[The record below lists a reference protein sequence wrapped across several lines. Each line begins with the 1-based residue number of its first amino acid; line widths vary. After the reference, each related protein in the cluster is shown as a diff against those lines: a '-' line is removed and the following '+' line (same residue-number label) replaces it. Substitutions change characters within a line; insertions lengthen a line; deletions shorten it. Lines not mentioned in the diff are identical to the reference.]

1 MYLLLVT
8 NRNSNILEDLDTLR
22 LLSKLVPEYAGSMLD
37 EEAISRAAFD
47 LIFAFDEVI
56 SLGHK
61 ENITVQQVKQNC
73 EMESH
78 EEKLHK
84 MIIQS
89 KINDTKDIMKRKA
102 IEIDKTKVDQKRM
115 MPVGPGYNPAMSGM
129 SGKVFGHEACC
140 HPQILREEPCT
151 AMLGVLVHTTVKLAE
166 HLFGSTSGMVDRAAP
181 VTRVLCP
188 LWLLVKVLRI

>member
-1 MYLLLVT
+1 MYLESITEQEVRLQGMYLLLVT

-102 IEIDKTKVDQKRM
+102 MEIDKTKVDQKRM
-115 MPVGPGYNPAMSGM
+115 MPVGPGYNPGMSGM
-129 SGKVFGHEACC
+129 SGKKADDSPCLSNTGHHGNAV
-140 HPQILREEPCT
+140 QWYTTNILRS
-151 AMLGVLVHTTVKLAE
+151 LGAT
-166 HLFGSTSGMVDRAAP
+166 FCDVDF
-181 VTRVLCP
+181 VCMWSV
-188 LWLLVKVLRI
+188 